1 MIKNP
6 LTTYISFIL
15 AGICMM
21 LLYTS
26 GVASSGVLGF
36 VEAMMI
42 PLMGGLLAGVS
53 AFALTV
59 HLFNL
64 PTKQTLI

>member
-1 MIKNP
+1 
-6 LTTYISFIL
+6 
-15 AGICMM
+15 MM